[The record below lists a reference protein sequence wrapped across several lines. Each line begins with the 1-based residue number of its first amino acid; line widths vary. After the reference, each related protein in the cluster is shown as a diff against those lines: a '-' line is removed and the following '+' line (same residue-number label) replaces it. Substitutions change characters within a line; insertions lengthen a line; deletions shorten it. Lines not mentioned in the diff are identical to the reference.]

1 MSKISVKLE
10 LNDRLYQKD
19 PQETDLGRN
28 IVKHSILLI
37 DELGFEKFNFKK
49 LAERIKSTEA
59 SIYRYFENKHNLM
72 IYLLNWYWEWMKV
85 RIDFN
90 TINITDPIQ
99 KFELTLNIIVDTA
112 NRNTTIDFVDE
123 DILHRI
129 VVAEGTKAYHTKSI
143 DRDNKEGFFL
153 SYKSLCK
160 KVADIILEI
169 NPRFPYPRALASTL
183 IEMSNNNLY
192 FAEHLPR
199 LTDIN
204 FNKGK
209 LSKQVVELLKYFA
222 FGVIYS
228 NPSKINGQNGHVHFK
243 PHSSLQKNDA

>member
-1 MSKISVKLE
+1 MSRISVKLE
-10 LNDRLYQKD
+10 INNNLFHKD
-19 PQETDLGRN
+19 PQETELGRN
-28 IVKHSILLI
+28 IVRHSILLI

-49 LAERIKSTEA
+49 LAERIQSTEA

-90 TINITDPIQ
+90 TINIDDPIQ
-99 KFELTLNIIVDTA
+99 KFNLTLNIIVDTA

-123 DILHRI
+123 DILHQI
-129 VVAEGTKAYHTKSI
+129 VLSEGTKAYHTKSV

-160 KVADIILEI
+160 KIADIILEI
-169 NPRFPYPRALASTL
+169 NPDFPYPRALASTL

-199 LTDIN
+199 LTDIKYDKEN
-204 FNKGK
+204 ISEK
-209 LSKQVVELLKYFA
+209 VVQLLKYFA
-222 FGVIYS
+222 FGVIYTQ
-228 NPSKINGQNGHVHFK
+228 PSKITSINGHMKFK
-243 PHSSLQKNDA
+243 SHTAV

>member
-1 MSKISVKLE
+1 MSKISVKLDINE
-10 LNDRLYQKD
+10 KLFQKD

-28 IVKHSILLI
+28 IVRHSILLI

-59 SIYRYFENKHNLM
+59 SIYRYFENKHNLL

-90 TINITDPIQ
+90 TININDPIQ
-99 KFELTLNIIVDTA
+99 KLDLTINIIVDTA

-129 VVAEGTKAYHTKSI
+129 VVAEGTKAYHTKSV
-143 DRDNKEGFFL
+143 DKDNEEGFFL
-153 SYKSLCK
+153 SYKSLCQ

-169 NPRFPYPRALASTL
+169 NPNFPYPRALASTL
-183 IEMSNNNLY
+183 IEMSNNNQY

-199 LTDIN
+199 LTDIQ
-204 FNKGK
+204 FSKGNV
-209 LSKQVVELLKYFA
+209 SGQAIELLKYFA
-222 FGVIYS
+222 YGAIYS
-228 NPSKINGQNGHVHFK
+228 NHSKVKAPNGHVKFK
-243 PHSSLQKNDA
+243 SHS